1 MMTSIVRRSTIVSL
15 IVAAAVLAGCG
26 GGSQSS
32 SSQATAAPTATT
44 EAQREQA
51 ALPTSSM
58 QPIPKDLG
66 CSGNDVVW
74 VNMNTKSYHES
85 SDPYFGRT
93 KNGKYMCKA
102 AADAAGYHMAGS
114 MHTHHS
120 KNNMSGSGSG
130 GNMPSDNGTPSDSG
144 T

>member
-1 MMTSIVRRSTIVSL
+1 
-15 IVAAAVLAGCG
+15 
-26 GGSQSS
+26 
-32 SSQATAAPTATT
+32 
-44 EAQREQA
+44 
-51 ALPTSSM
+51 M

-102 AADAAGYHMAGS
+102 AADAAGFHMAGS
-114 MHTHHS
+114 MHSHHS
-120 KNNMSGSGSG
+120 KNMSGSGSG